1 MTRLLY
7 ILPGFVPPDR
17 DPALDKFTY
26 LSEIAQGEVL
36 LPVWWDSENS
46 ASPFLRETFP
56 VYRRGTFIYHLFLA
70 FRFPPL
76 VRRLA
81 ILFFYV
87 HRGLQLHRKAR
98 FDVIKT
104 WGTNLPGLAGVIL
117 KWITGSELI
126 VEIPS
131 TPEDAYRFDTAHA
144 NAYAGIRRFLA
155 DQLLFLVC
163 TNADCI
169 KLLYPWQIGKYPRLI
184 HKPTAVFH
192 DLVAVHTI
200 AVQQTEEP
208 FVLLAGYPWY
218 RKGVDILIQA
228 FKLIACQFPNY
239 KLKLM
244 GYYPDREYLNTLA
257 GDCPQ
262 IEFLAPRPHEPALK
276 VISACC
282 VYVSASR
289 SEGMPRVLLE
299 AMAARKPI
307 VSSAVSGVPYYI
319 KDNDNGLL
327 FQSENVEEL
336 AKKLAI
342 LLSSPELRARLAKSA
357 YDKVM
362 SEYDERAYVHS
373 FQNMLQ
379 SLGDKSLQLS
389 NHSD

>member
-56 VYRRGTFIYHLFLA
+56 VYRRGTFSYHLFLA

-87 HRGLQLHRKAR
+87 HRGLQLQRKAR

-117 KWITGSELI
+117 KWITGAELI

-131 TPEDAYRFDTAHA
+131 TPEDAYRYDTPRT
-144 NAYAGIRRFLA
+144 NAYARIRRFLA

-163 TNADCI
+163 TNSDCI
-169 KLLYPWQIGKYPRLI
+169 KLLYPWQIRKYPRLR
-184 HKPTAVFH
+184 HKRTAVFH

-200 AVQQTEEP
+200 AADQTEEP

-228 FKLIACQFPNY
+228 FKSIADQFPNY

-244 GYYPDREYLNTLA
+244 GYYPDREYLNTLT

-262 IEFLAPRPHEPALK
+262 IEFLEPRPHEPALK

-282 VYVSASR
+282 VYASASR

-342 LLSSPELRARLAKSA
+342 LLSSPELRARLAKRA

-373 FQNMLQ
+373 FQNMLR

-389 NHSD
+389 NHSN